1 VAVKVENIKPHV
13 GARIHAKPED
23 LLDPAVVQQCLEALE
38 DRAVLVFP
46 QINLT
51 NDQQLAF
58 TDALGSRVN
67 FTNSSATGDLD
78 AKDVYTV
85 TLDPKL
91 NPDPEAVH
99 GTYFWHMDG
108 LISDIVQPKA
118 SLLSARVLSAKGG
131 QTEFASTY
139 AAYEALPEEDKAE
152 LEGLVAEHSLYGIY
166 RHIVEAPSDDDMTR
180 WTRRSSRK
188 HLIVKTQPSGRKS
201 LIIGMSAD
209 RVEGLSVYEGRA
221 LVARLND
228 WAAQPDFTY
237 RHHWSVGDLVVWD
250 NCGALHRVIPYAKD
264 SGRKMHRTSV
274 AGVAPNLQAAA

>member
-1 VAVKVENIKPHV
+1 VGIEVENIKPLV
-13 GARIHAKPED
+13 GARVHAKAED
-23 LLDPAVVQQCLEALE
+23 LTDPAVVKRCLALLE

-46 QINLT
+46 RINLT
-51 NDQQLAF
+51 NAQQLAF

-67 FTNSSATGDLD
+67 FTNTSATGDLED
-78 AKDVYTV
+78 KDVYTV

-108 LISDIVQPKA
+108 LITDIVQPKA
-118 SLLSARVLSAKGG
+118 SLLSARVISAKGG

-139 AAYEALPEEDKAE
+139 AAYEALPQDEKAE
-152 LEGLVAEHSLYGIY
+152 LEGLEAEHSLYGIL
-166 RHIVEAPSDDDMTR
+166 RNTVETPDDADMQR
-180 WTRRSSRK
+180 WSRRSPRA
-188 HLIVKTQPSGRKS
+188 HLLVKTQPSGRKS
-201 LIIGMSAD
+201 MIIGSSAD
-209 RVEGLSVYEGRA
+209 RIVGMPVYEGRA
-221 LVARLND
+221 LIARLTD

-274 AGVAPNLQAAA
+274 GGAEPSLRTAA